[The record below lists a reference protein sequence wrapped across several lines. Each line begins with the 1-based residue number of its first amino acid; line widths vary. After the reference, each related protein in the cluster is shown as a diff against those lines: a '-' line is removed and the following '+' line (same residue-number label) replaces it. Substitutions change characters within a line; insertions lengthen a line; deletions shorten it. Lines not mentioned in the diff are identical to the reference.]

1 MTTRLNDA
9 ASTTFTV
16 RVDTATK
23 KRLESLAKNTGRS
36 RSFIAAE
43 AINKYLAINDWQ
55 IAGIK
60 TAIASVDLDGTIL
73 QADIEAWVS
82 SLGSPSELPIPEPT
96 KA

>member
-1 MTTRLNDA
+1 MNTPTNNN

-16 RVDTATK
+16 RVDASTK
-23 KRLESLAKNTGRS
+23 NRLEILAKSTGRS

-55 IAGIK
+55 IADIK
-60 TAIASVDLDGTIL
+60 TAIASVDRDGAIS
-73 QADIEAWVS
+73 QAEMEAWAS
-82 SLGSPSELPIPEPT
+82 SLGSASELPIPKAT